1 MENRIYSVTLPH
13 PDNTDELGAKLACAL
28 DHDRTVV
35 ADTGFNIRLYGDLGA
50 GKTSLIRALLRSLG
64 WTGPVKSPT
73 FALVETYPVLNST
86 FNHFDFYRFEDPM
99 EFEDAGFRDLFG
111 PGQICATEWT
121 QKAEPF
127 VPDADLKISLFI
139 EGLGRRAEITA
150 LTPAG
155 ERILAAVAEGSCE
168 HA

>member
-1 MENRIYSVTLPH
+1 MSSGQNLPVHWIMIERLSPTRVSTSVST
-13 PDNTDELGAKLACAL
+13 A
-28 DHDRTVV
+28 
-35 ADTGFNIRLYGDLGA
+35 
-50 GKTSLIRALLRSLG
+50 TSVPARPAG

-155 ERILAAVAEGSCE
+155 ERILAAVAEGACE